1 VTYRSPMILRLA
13 AAVAATAAL
22 ALPAAAQAAPV
33 LNPLKSC
40 YVSVGVD
47 PATGDA
53 ITENIELSGSGF
65 TPNSTVRVVVDGA
78 TVATNVP
85 IDAAGNLGAG
95 TVKAPL
101 NEKGQRPFDVT
112 ITEEANAQQTVTA
125 QSLVTNL
132 TVRAK
137 PRRARPSR
145 RITFSGRGFTLLERP
160 VYAHYVRAGKLRKTV
175 RLAAKPTGPCGTFR
189 AKRRQFPFKPRTG
202 RWILQV
208 DQQKTYASQPASAFV
223 KLEILVRKVIR
234 MR

>member
-1 VTYRSPMILRLA
+1 MIIRLA
-13 AAVAATAAL
+13 AATSALAAL

-47 PATGDA
+47 EATGDA

-65 TPNSTVRVVVDGA
+65 TPNSTVRVLVDGA
-78 TVATNVP
+78 TVATSVP
-85 IDAAGNLGAG
+85 IDANGNLGPG

-101 NEKGQRPFDVT
+101 NEVGERPFDVVV
-112 ITEEANAQQTVTA
+112 TEEANAQQSVTA
-125 QSLVTNL
+125 RSLVTQL
-132 TVRAK
+132 TVGAK
-137 PRRARPSR
+137 PRKAKPSR
-145 RITFSGRGFTLLERP
+145 RITFSGRGFTLLDRP
-160 VYAHYVRAGKLRKTV
+160 VYAHYVRGGKLRKTV
-175 RLAAKPTGPCGTFR
+175 RLAAKPSGPCGTFR

-208 DQQKTYASQPASAFV
+208 DQQKAYDSTPATAFV
-223 KLEILVRKVIR
+223 KLEVFVRRVIR